1 MVLSGPGHVFILSA
15 PSGVGKS
22 TIVKAVLAQDRRLC
36 FSVSCTTRSPRP
48 GEIHGVDYYFLSHE
62 AFEKGIEAGRFLEWA
77 EVYGNYYGTDRH
89 LVQTWLAQ
97 GLDVLLEIDVQG
109 ARKVRAAVPEATTLF
124 ILPPSMDVLEER
136 LRRRATDAEDVI
148 QRRLETA
155 QMEIREAP
163 WYDYLV
169 VNDALEEAVADVA
182 AIVRAARCARFR
194 AHSVLEPFLRYF

>member
-1 MVLSGPGHVFILSA
+1 MVLNGPGHVFILSA

-22 TIVKAVLAQDRRLC
+22 TIVKAVLAQDRRLR
-36 FSVSCTTRSPRP
+36 FSVSSTTRSPRP
-48 GEIHGVDYYFLSHE
+48 GETHGVDYYFLSHE

-89 LVQTWLAQ
+89 LVRTWLAQ

-148 QRRLETA
+148 QRRLEAA

-182 AIVRAARCARFR
+182 AIIRAARCARLR
-194 AHSVLEPFLRYF
+194 AHSVLGPFLAFF